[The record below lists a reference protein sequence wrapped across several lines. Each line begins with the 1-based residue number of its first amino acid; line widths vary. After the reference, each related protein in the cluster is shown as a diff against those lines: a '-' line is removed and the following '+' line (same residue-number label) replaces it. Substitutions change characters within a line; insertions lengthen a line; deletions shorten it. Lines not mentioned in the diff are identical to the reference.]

1 MRNRSSQLNVTHSF
15 TTNLGF
21 CYLNT
26 AAFAD
31 FAFVTQAFVF
41 TTVTL
46 PVLGWTKD
54 SFTEQTITFWFQ
66 GSVVDGFR
74 FFNLTIR
81 PFPDFFRRSQ
91 ADFNRLEYV
100 KFHFTTPSSL
110 ITYYHHCHHQC
121 QSRRTHPAGCRNH
134 RRPAYQDVP

>member
-74 FFNLTIR
+74 FFNLIFSGEAKPILIDSNTLNSILR
-81 PFPDFFRRSQ
+81 PLLP
-91 ADFNRLEYV
+91 
-100 KFHFTTPSSL
+100 
-110 ITYYHHCHHQC
+110 
-121 QSRRTHPAGCRNH
+121 
-134 RRPAYQDVP
+134 